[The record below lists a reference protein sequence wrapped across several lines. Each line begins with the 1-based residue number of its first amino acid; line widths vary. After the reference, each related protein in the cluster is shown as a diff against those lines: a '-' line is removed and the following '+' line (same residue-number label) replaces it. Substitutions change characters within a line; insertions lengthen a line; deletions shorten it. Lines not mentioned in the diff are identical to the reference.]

1 MVMEEDTDI
10 KLKTRFLGQVL
21 VLYARPPL
29 QIENFFS
36 LLKEACQQPSSHP
49 ITVKWI
55 DEDGDPVSIDSQRE
69 LDEAVRILQ
78 QSGDAELNIH
88 VFLGQ
93 PALPGLPCEGE
104 DRKYEVFQKRD

>member
-1 MVMEEDTDI
+1 M
-10 KLKTRFLGQVL
+10 
-21 VLYARPPL
+21 
-29 QIENFFS
+29 
-36 LLKEACQQPSSHP
+36 
-49 ITVKWI
+49 
-55 DEDGDPVSIDSQRE
+55 SIDSQRE

-104 DRKYEVFQKRD
+104 DREFSFTGNVPVFFCVKQ